1 MKKRDNMSISSAE
14 IENIPIS
21 SIRPN
26 PYQPR
31 KQFDELALE
40 ELSQSIKT
48 YGILQ
53 PINVRK
59 LNNTIYELV
68 AGERRLRASKKA
80 GLKEIP
86 AIIVEYKEKESAIIA
101 LMENLQREDLNY
113 IEEANGYNN
122 LIIDHGFTQKEIAE
136 SIGKSQSTIANKL
149 RILKLPKDIQRELL
163 DNGLSERH
171 GRALLKLPDYELKK
185 ETIHQVIK
193 NGLNVSQTEDLVE
206 SILEELTK
214 KDEEG
219 KTVLEEEKPRQKI
232 KGIINTKI
240 YLNTIKKAFNAIKD
254 TGIEAEYEEVD
265 KGDCVEVVVRIPKR

>member
-1 MKKRDNMSISSAE
+1 MSISSSR
-14 IENIPIS
+14 IENITIS

-31 KQFDELALE
+31 KQFDETALE

-53 PINVRK
+53 PINVRR
-59 LNNTIYELV
+59 LNAKTYELV

-86 AIIVEYKEKESAIIA
+86 AIVVQYKEKESAIIA

-122 LIIDHGFTQKEIAE
+122 LIIDHGFTQKEIA
-136 SIGKSQSTIANKL
+136 SNIGKSQSTIANKL
-149 RILKLPKDIQRELL
+149 RILKLPIDIQRDLVE
-163 DNGLSERH
+163 NGLSERH
-171 GRALLKLPDYELKK
+171 GRALLKLPDSELKEEILK
-185 ETIHQVIK
+185 QVIT
-193 NGLNVSQTEDLVE
+193 NGLNVRQTEDLIE
-206 SILEELTK
+206 SILEDLR
-214 KDEEG
+214 DEDENI
-219 KTVLEEEKPRQKI
+219 VVEEKSKQNI

-254 TGIEAEYEEVD
+254 TGIKAEYKEVD
-265 KGDCVEVVVRIPKR
+265 KEDYVEVVVRIPKR

>member
-1 MKKRDNMSISSAE
+1 MSISSAE

>member
-1 MKKRDNMSISSAE
+1 MKKRDEMSISSSR
-14 IENIPIS
+14 IENITIT

-31 KQFDELALE
+31 KQFDETALE

-53 PINVRK
+53 PINVRR
-59 LNNTIYELV
+59 LNGKTYELV

-86 AIIVEYKEKESAIIA
+86 AIVVQYKEKESAIIA

-122 LIIDHGFTQKEIAE
+122 LIIDHGFTQKEIA
-136 SIGKSQSTIANKL
+136 SNIGKSQSTIANKL
-149 RILKLPKDIQRELL
+149 RILKLPIDIQRDLI

-171 GRALLKLPDYELKK
+171 GRALLKLPDSDLKEEILK
-185 ETIHQVIK
+185 QVIT
-193 NGLNVSQTEDLVE
+193 NELNVSQTEDLIE
-206 SILEELTK
+206 SILEEFR
-214 KDEEG
+214 DEEENI
-219 KTVLEEEKPRQKI
+219 VVEEKSRQKI

-254 TGIEAEYEEVD
+254 TGIKAEYKEVD
-265 KGDCVEVVVRIPKR
+265 KEDYVEVVVRIPKR

>member
-1 MKKRDNMSISSAE
+1 MSISNLE
-14 IENIPIS
+14 IESIPIS

-31 KQFDELALE
+31 KQFDETALE
-40 ELSQSIKT
+40 ELGQSIKT

-59 LNNTIYELV
+59 LNGKTYELI

-80 GLKEIP
+80 GLIEIP
-86 AIIVEYKEKESAIIA
+86 AIVVEYKEKDSAIIA

-122 LIIDHGFTQKEIAE
+122 LIIDHGFTQKEIAK

-149 RILKLPKDIQRELL
+149 RILKLTRDIQRDLL
-163 DNGLSERH
+163 DNKLSERH

-185 ETIHQVIK
+185 ETLRQVIK
-193 NGLNVSQTEDLVE
+193 NGLNVSQTEDLIE
-206 SILEELTK
+206 SILEDLT
-214 KDEEG
+214 EENEEPE
-219 KTVLEEEKPRQKI
+219 KTVEEKKSRQNI

-254 TGIEAEYEEVD
+254 TGIKAEYKEVD
-265 KGDCVEVVVRIPKR
+265 KEDYVEVVVRIPKN